1 MFSRRKEPGLRHI
14 PLRNLGVAAFVS
26 LLCVGAAARPANGQA
41 ARQGT
46 AAPDALEGDWSG
58 VLKTEDTTLHLA
70 LHAMRDAKGALHGTL
85 DSPDQGVY
93 GTEASQ
99 IFHAGVTVSF
109 EIASVGV
116 SYEGKLSA
124 DRKYIT
130 GIWQQ
135 GGRGFAL
142 VFHRQAAG
150 SGVRIP
156 ANAISPVEGTW
167 QGEVDEKYVH
177 HRLQLHI
184 SHDDK
189 ARLTASL
196 DSLDQGVS
204 GLPAANVTERNGELH
219 LEIPVASGAFDGKL
233 NAERNELSGTWTQN
247 GEQHAL
253 SFKRSNRVV
262 EERRPQNP
270 RKPYPYAEEELTFT
284 NGVAHVTLAG
294 TLTLPKGAGPFPAAV
309 LISGSGPHD
318 RDETIAG
325 HKPFLVL
332 ADHLTRRGIAVLR
345 YDKRGV
351 GKSTGVDGEA
361 TTQGLASDAEAAVAY
376 LRTRKEIDPKRIGL
390 IGHSEG
396 GMIAPL
402 IAARGDDVCWMVLL
416 AAPARNGELTL
427 LQQSEL
433 IARAGGMTDTQIAQ
447 SLDFDRKAYAL
458 VQEEKDRSALE
469 TKIRELVKDTGL
481 DTVMPPAALTGQ
493 IHAMSS
499 PWFRYFLEY
508 DPAPA
513 LKKVKCPVLALG
525 GEKDLQVPP
534 KTNLPI
540 LKSAL
545 EEAGNQD
552 VTTAELPDLNHLFQ
566 HCNTGSPTEYGA
578 IDETFAPDAL
588 KMIGDW
594 IMKHSG

>member
-1 MFSRRKEPGLRHI
+1 MSSVVFACI
-14 PLRNLGVAAFVS
+14 
-26 LLCVGAAARPANGQA
+26 LCGGAGAAAGA
-41 ARQGT
+41 AGAQTARVQP
-46 AAPDALEGDWSG
+46 AAPFSAVEGDWSG
-58 VLKTEDTTLHLA
+58 TLQVDGTTLRLA
-70 LHAMRDAKGALHGTL
+70 LHVLRDTKGTLHATL

-93 GTEASQ
+93 GTEATQ
-99 IFHAGVTVSF
+99 IFHDRATVSF
-109 EIASVGV
+109 EIAPVGV

-124 DRKYIT
+124 DSRYIT

-150 SGVRIP
+150 AGTRIP
-156 ANAISPVEGTW
+156 ANAISAVEGTW
-167 QGEVDEKYVH
+167 QGVVDENYVH

-189 ARLTASL
+189 GGLTASL

-204 GLPAANVTERNGELH
+204 GLPAAKVTEKAGELH
-219 LEIPVASGAFDGKL
+219 LEIPVASGAYDGKL
-233 NAERNELSGTWTQN
+233 NAARNELSGTWTQN

-253 SFKRSNRVV
+253 NFKRSNRVL

-270 RKPYPYAEEELTFT
+270 RKPYPYTEEEVSFA
-284 NGVAHVTLAG
+284 NANAHVTLAG
-294 TLTLPKGAGPFPAAV
+294 TLTLPKRAGPFPAAV

-332 ADHLTRRGIAVLR
+332 ADYLTRKGFAVLR

-351 GKSTGVDGEA
+351 GKSTGTDGEA
-361 TTQGLASDAEAAVAY
+361 TTEDLASDAEGALAY
-376 LRTRKEIDPKRIGL
+376 LRSRKEIGPKQIGL

-396 GMIAPL
+396 GMIAPM
-402 IAARGDDVCWMVLL
+402 IAARGGQVAWMVLL
-416 AAPARNGELTL
+416 AAPARNGEKTL
-427 LQQSEL
+427 LRQSEL
-433 IARAGGMTDTQIAQ
+433 IARAGGMTETQIAQ

-458 VQEEKDRSALE
+458 VREEKDRSVLE
-469 TKIRELVKDTGL
+469 AKIQELVKGTGL
-481 DTVMPPAALTGQ
+481 DEAMPAAALAGQ

-508 DPAPA
+508 DPLPA

-525 GEKDLQVPP
+525 GEKDLQVPA
-534 KTNLPI
+534 KENLPA
-540 LKSAL
+540 LRSAL
-545 EEAGNQD
+545 EEGGNRD
-552 VTTAELPDLNHLFQ
+552 VTATELPGLNHLFQ
-566 HCNTGSPTEYGA
+566 HCNTGSPAEYGA
-578 IDETFAPDAL
+578 IDETFSPEAL
-588 KMIGDW
+588 TIIGDW
-594 IMKHSG
+594 IVKHEGP